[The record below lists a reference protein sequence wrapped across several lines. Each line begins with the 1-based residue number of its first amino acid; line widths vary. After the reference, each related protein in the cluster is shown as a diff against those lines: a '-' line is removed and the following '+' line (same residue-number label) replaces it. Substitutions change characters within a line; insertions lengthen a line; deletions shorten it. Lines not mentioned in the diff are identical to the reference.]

1 MTPADGH
8 ATMGTMSTAPQT
20 DAQDDG
26 DPPSPFRIL
35 RPAHRTVPVVVASPH
50 SGRAYPTE
58 LLAVSRLDAHTLR
71 RSEDC
76 FVDDLLAGAT
86 DCGLPLIAAEFPRAW
101 CDVNREPWELD
112 PSMFSDRLPSW
123 CITRSPRI
131 EAGFGTIARLVSSGQ
146 PIYGNKLRF
155 ADAEERIRSCWLP
168 YHAALSGLIDDTCA
182 TFGGCVLLDVHSM
195 PTDTPCAPGNNPQF
209 VLGDVHGTSCDRALR
224 AAVARELEGSGY
236 RIRHNDPYAG
246 GYVTR
251 HYGRPRLGVHAL
263 QIEIDRSLYMDQRS
277 YRKSA
282 GFPVIRDLMTGIL
295 RLVADLAPDLIGA

>member
-1 MTPADGH
+1 MDTPARLDEH
-8 ATMGTMSTAPQT
+8 DDTDEAP
-20 DAQDDG
+20 
-26 DPPSPFRIL
+26 PFRIAM
-35 RPAHRTVPVVVASPH
+35 PEPRTVPVVVASPH
-50 SGRAYPTE
+50 SGRAYPSE

-76 FVDDLLAGAT
+76 FVDELLFEAAA
-86 DCGLPLIAAEFPRAW
+86 CGLPLIAAEFPRAW

-112 PSMFSDRLPSW
+112 PAMFSDRLPAW
-123 CITRSPRI
+123 CTTRSPRI

-168 YHAALSGLIDDTCA
+168 YHAALSGLIDETR
-182 TFGGCVLLDVHSM
+182 TGFGGCVLLDVHSM
-195 PTDTPCAPGNNPQF
+195 PTDTVPPAGDAPHF

-224 AAVARELEGSGY
+224 SAVAHVLETAGY
-236 RIRHNDPYAG
+236 RIRYNDPYAG

-263 QIEIDRSLYMDQRS
+263 QIEIARALYMDQRT
-277 YRKSA
+277 YRKSD
-282 GFPVIRDLMTGIL
+282 GFPVIRDLMTIVL
-295 RLVADLAPDLIGA
+295 RTVADLSPELVGG